1 MRLSVVSRWLAVFMA
16 VGLMIA
22 VLAGIWGWQQLD
34 KPYQITQQF
43 QQFKSR
49 FDIEVRVLLA
59 RYLASG
65 DADLLQQA
73 ESQLIELSTV
83 KQGWLNEQD
92 NQTIQSAIS
101 LLQEKVFEVREAGK
115 LAGNPQALLI
125 QNERE
130 RDGEIGLLIDYA
142 QHNEAQSHPY
152 QQAFTA
158 QLAELSR
165 QLNDIGRL
173 RQRYIELQ
181 TDEIQSALMAA
192 NLAFLN
198 KVEQLNSLPR
208 FGIYSEVNTE
218 ALIPKEPEEL
228 GQLGIDSLLSLSR
241 RYEKELS
248 NTLQF
253 DQQLQEKRLALGSE
267 ISAFSDTLDQFQL
280 KIEAIKQAISQR
292 VQWIMI
298 MMVVVLIATIL
309 LFYLLQK
316 RLIRFLLQLEH
327 YLSQM
332 IKGNFQQ
339 SLVSALPFRETRSV
353 EQSALKLQSYFAQ
366 LIDKLNQQSQTVLSA
381 SNELQ
386 TASMQAVTV
395 NQQQIAA
402 TEEVSAA
409 VTELS
414 YSFKEVA
421 HSATNAAE
429 STEQASQATEQ
440 ASQRLISAAEAS
452 RQLAEELMAFETTM
466 NTLEKR
472 GKDISQVLVVIQSVA
487 EQTNLLALNA
497 AIEAARAGEHGR
509 GFSVVADEVRQLA
522 TRTKQSTEEI
532 QAIIV
537 DLVKSS
543 SEAAETVRS
552 QSLSAEQCA
561 EQGLKA
567 KTAMTPVIAAV
578 QNIHQINA
586 SIATATQQQTAVVDD
601 IARSTEQIKQRSD
614 NVNQQIMEI
623 EQSGQSLNQ
632 VSLSLNQLVGQ
643 LKQ

>member
-1 MRLSVVSRWLAVFMA
+1 MT
-16 VGLMIA
+16 VGLMVA
-22 VLAGIWGWQQLD
+22 VVAGIWGWQQLD
-34 KPYQITQQF
+34 KPYQIAQQF
-43 QQFKSR
+43 QQFTSR
-49 FDIEVRVLLA
+49 FDSEVRVLLA

-73 ESQLIELSTV
+73 DSRLIELSLV
-83 KQGWLNEQD
+83 EQSWLNAQD
-92 NQTIQSAIS
+92 NLAIQTAIAG
-101 LLQEKVFEVREAGK
+101 LKEKVVEVREAGK

-130 RDGEIGLLIDYA
+130 RDAEIGLLLDYA
-142 QHNEAQSHPY
+142 QHDEAKSHY
-152 QQAFTA
+152 SQQAFTA
-158 QLAELSR
+158 QLTVLSR

-173 RQRYIELQ
+173 RQRYIDIQTAELQ
-181 TDEIQSALMAA
+181 AALLAA
-192 NLAFLN
+192 NQAFLN
-198 KVEQLNSLPR
+198 QLETLDGFPR
-208 FGIYSEVNTE
+208 FGIYSQVSTQ
-218 ALIPKEPEEL
+218 ALIPQEPEEL
-228 GQLGIDSLLSLSR
+228 GQRSIDSLFSLTR

-253 DQQLQEKRLALGSE
+253 DQQLQEKRMALGGE
-267 ISAFSDTLDQFQL
+267 ISAFATTLDKFQE
-280 KIEAIKQAISQR
+280 KIKAIKQTIEDQ

-298 MMVVVLIATIL
+298 AVLLIIIATIL
-309 LFYLLQK
+309 LFYILQK
-316 RLIRFLLQLEH
+316 RIIRFLLQLEH
-327 YLSQM
+327 YFSQM
-332 IKGNFQQ
+332 ITGHFQQ
-339 SLVSALPFRETRSV
+339 TLVSDLPFRETRSV
-353 EQSALKLQSYFAQ
+353 EQSALSLQSYFAQ
-366 LIDKLNQQSQTVLSA
+366 LIDKLNQQSRNVLSA
-381 SNELQ
+381 SQDLQ

-421 HSATNAAE
+421 QSASNAAE
-429 STEQASQATEQ
+429 STEQAASATEQ
-440 ASQRLISAAEAS
+440 ASQQLTSAAEAS
-452 RQLAEELMAFETTM
+452 RQLAEELIAFESKM
-466 NTLEKR
+466 NILEKR

-522 TRTKQSTEEI
+522 TRTKHSTEEI

-543 SEAAETVRS
+543 SEAAETVRVQS
-552 QSLSAEQCA
+552 QSAEHCA

-567 KTAMTPVIAAV
+567 KTAMKPVINAV

-614 NVNQQIMEI
+614 NVNQQIMDI
-623 EQSGQSLNQ
+623 DQSGQSLHQ

>member
-1 MRLSVVSRWLAVFMA
+1 MRLSVVSKWLAFFMA
-16 VGLMIA
+16 ASLMIA

-34 KPYQITQQF
+34 KPYQIAQQF

-73 ESQLIELSTV
+73 ETQLVELSAVEQT
-83 KQGWLNEQD
+83 WLDEQE

-101 LLQEKVFEVREAGK
+101 VLQEKVFEVREAGK

-142 QHNEAQSHPY
+142 NNVEAEGHPY

-158 QLAELSR
+158 VLAELSR

-192 NLAFLN
+192 NTSFINKLEELN
-198 KVEQLNSLPR
+198 TLPK

-218 ALIPKEPEEL
+218 ALIPQQPEEL
-228 GQLGIDSLLSLSR
+228 GQRGIDSLFSLSR

-253 DQQLQEKRLALGSE
+253 DQQLQEKRVALGGE
-267 ISAFSDTLDQFQL
+267 ISVFADTLDQFQL
-280 KIEAIKQAISQR
+280 KIQDIKTSITQQ
-292 VQWIMI
+292 VQWIMT
-298 MMVVVLIATIL
+298 VVVTIIIIAIL
-309 LFYLLQK
+309 LLYFLQQ
-316 RLIRFLLQLEH
+316 RIIRFLLQLEH
-327 YLSQM
+327 YFSQM

-339 SLVSALPFRETRSV
+339 SLVSDLPFIESRSV
-353 EQSALKLQSYFAQ
+353 EQSALQLQRYFAQ
-366 LIDKLNQQSQTVLSA
+366 LIDKLTQQSQNVLTA
-381 SNELQ
+381 SSESQ
-386 TASMQAVTV
+386 AASMQAVTI

-409 VTELS
+409 VNELS

-421 HSATNAAE
+421 QSASNAAE
-429 STEQASQATEQ
+429 STEQATQATQQ
-440 ASQRLISAAEAS
+440 ASQQLSSAAQAS
-452 RQLAEELMAFETTM
+452 QQLAEDLLAFETTM
-466 NTLEKR
+466 NTLEQR

-522 TRTKQSTEEI
+522 NRTKQSTEEI

-537 DLVKSS
+537 ELVKSS
-543 SEAAETVRS
+543 SEAAETVRT
-552 QSLSAEQCA
+552 QSLSAEHCA

-567 KTAMTPVIAAV
+567 KTSMSPVITAV

-601 IARSTEQIKQRSD
+601 IARSTEQIKLRSD
-614 NVNQQIMEI
+614 TVNQQITEI
-623 EQSGQSLNQ
+623 DLAGHSLNQ
-632 VSLSLNQLVGQ
+632 VSQSLNQLVGQ